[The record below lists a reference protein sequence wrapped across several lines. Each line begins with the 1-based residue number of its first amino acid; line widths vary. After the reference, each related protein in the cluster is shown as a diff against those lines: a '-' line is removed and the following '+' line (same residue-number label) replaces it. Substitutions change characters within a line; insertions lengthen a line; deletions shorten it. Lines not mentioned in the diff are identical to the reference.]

1 MNVTTRNGNKIM
13 TTLEGKPCLGVAV
26 SIHFVGRCSEIFQTL
41 SVTSPRVISCYLTC

>member
-26 SIHFVGRCSEIFQTL
+26 SIHFVGR
-41 SVTSPRVISCYLTC
+41 YLKFSKTYQ